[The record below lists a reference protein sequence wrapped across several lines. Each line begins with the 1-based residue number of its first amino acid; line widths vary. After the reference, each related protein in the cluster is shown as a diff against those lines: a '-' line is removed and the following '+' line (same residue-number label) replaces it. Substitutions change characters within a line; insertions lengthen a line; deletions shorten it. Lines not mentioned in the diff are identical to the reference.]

1 MCGCFDGAPAAAAP
15 TRRAAPTIEPGA
27 IEEDAARRSKND
39 LVKYNVDVIATGGM
53 DLLALLAAAAAA
65 ITATAAPPIA
75 PANVSVVW
83 HAPFFSGGGYC
94 SEATTFVLGLAALG
108 VPIGL
113 EPHGDGFDQDY
124 VAGLD
129 DGTLASLRALTA
141 PRRPPPRVAVCHSEP
156 GAWHVLDGPA
166 WQSSACP
173 RRSRLGAPYTIGRTM
188 FETDRLP
195 DGWPERLNAV
205 DEVWVPTEFHRDVF
219 EAAGVRNLHVV
230 GEPVDTLRF
239 SPSDD
244 RYALPGVADDA
255 FVVVSVFKWE
265 KRKGWDVLL
274 RAWAD
279 AFSRGDG
286 AVLVLLT
293 NAYHSGDDFEAA
305 LEAFVVETLGE
316 PAGLAALAEIVVL
329 SKLPE
334 ADLPRL
340 YRRADV
346 VALPTRGEGWGRP
359 HVEAM
364 ACGAA
369 VAATAWSGPTAY
381 LDESNGYP
389 IRVAGMV
396 AVGDGPFASHRWA
409 EPDAAHLA
417 AILRR
422 ARADPAERRALGAR
436 ARADMVARFSPA
448 ELAAQVNA
456 HLVRI
461 EALLDARSPRRGD
474 L

>member
-1 MCGCFDGAPAAAAP
+1 MG
-15 TRRAAPTIEPGA
+15 
-27 IEEDAARRSKND
+27 S
-39 LVKYNVDVIATGGM
+39 
-53 DLLALLAAAAAA
+53 LLALVAAAAAA
-65 ITATAAPPIA
+65 MTAAAAPPIA

-205 DEVWVPTEFHRDVF
+205 DEVPTEFHREIF
-219 EAAGVRNLHVV
+219 EAAGVRNLQVV

-293 NAYHSGDDFEAA
+293 NAYHGGDDFEAT
-305 LEAFVVETLGE
+305 LETFVVETLGE
-316 PAGLAALAEIVVL
+316 PAGLAALAEIV
-329 SKLPE
+329 
-334 ADLPRL
+334 
-340 YRRADV
+340 
-346 VALPTRGEGWGRP
+346 
-359 HVEAM
+359 
-364 ACGAA
+364 
-369 VAATAWSGPTAY
+369 
-381 LDESNGYP
+381 
-389 IRVAGMV
+389 
-396 AVGDGPFASHRWA
+396 
-409 EPDAAHLA
+409 
-417 AILRR
+417 
-422 ARADPAERRALGAR
+422 
-436 ARADMVARFSPA
+436 
-448 ELAAQVNA
+448 LAAQVNA

-461 EALLDARSPRRGD
+461 GALLDARSPRRGD

>member
-1 MCGCFDGAPAAAAP
+1 MG
-15 TRRAAPTIEPGA
+15 
-27 IEEDAARRSKND
+27 S
-39 LVKYNVDVIATGGM
+39 
-53 DLLALLAAAAAA
+53 LLALVAAAAAA
-65 ITATAAPPIA
+65 MTAAAAPPIA

-156 GAWHVLDGPA
+156 ARGTPSTAP

-205 DEVWVPTEFHRDVF
+205 DEVPTEFHREIF
-219 EAAGVRNLHVV
+219 EAAGVRNLQVV

-293 NAYHSGDDFEAA
+293 NAYHGGDDFEAT
-305 LEAFVVETLGE
+305 LETFVVETLGE

-346 VALPTRGEGWGRP
+346 VALPRGEGWGRP
-359 HVEAM
+359 TSRPWP
-364 ACGAA
+364 
-369 VAATAWSGPTAY
+369 VAPPSRRRPGPGRRPTSTSPTATR
-381 LDESNGYP
+381 S
-389 IRVAGMV
+389 
-396 AVGDGPFASHRWA
+396 ASRASSPSATGLREPPVA

-422 ARADPAERRALGAR
+422 AKADPAERRALGAK

>member
-1 MCGCFDGAPAAAAP
+1 MG
-15 TRRAAPTIEPGA
+15 
-27 IEEDAARRSKND
+27 S
-39 LVKYNVDVIATGGM
+39 
-53 DLLALLAAAAAA
+53 LLALVAAAAAA
-65 ITATAAPPIA
+65 MTAAAAPPIA

-205 DEVWVPTEFHRDVF
+205 DEVWAP
-219 EAAGVRNLHVV
+219 AGVERRARLFARMSP
-230 GEPVDTLRF
+230 EDAKTSDPVARGRRRARGHAPVRRPAT
-239 SPSDD
+239 
-244 RYALPGVADDA
+244 ATLPGVADDA

-279 AFSRGDG
+279 AFARGDG

-293 NAYHSGDDFEAA
+293 NAYHGGDDFEAT
-305 LEAFVVETLGE
+305 LETFVVETLGE

-346 VALPTRGEGWGRP
+346 VALRARRGWGRP
-359 HVEAM
+359 TPRH
-364 ACGAA
+364 GLRRRR
-369 VAATAWSGPTAY
+369 ATAWSGPTAY

-389 IRVAGMV
+389 IRVAG
-396 AVGDGPFASHRWA
+396 
-409 EPDAAHLA
+409 L
-417 AILRR
+417 
-422 ARADPAERRALGAR
+422 ADPAERRALGAK